1 MSRPPAYRGPVPALC
16 LDHVSVLRSG
26 SVLLA
31 DVNFSVN
38 TGEHWAVIG
47 SNGAGKTT
55 LMNLLAATSFPSR
68 GKVHVLGHQLG
79 RVDVR
84 ELRRS
89 IGHVTPRHAPGSNLT
104 AVEVVLTG
112 VTGSLDLVPRHDYG
126 PDAHQRAASLC
137 KEFGLD
143 AQQELR
149 WLTMSQGE
157 RGRALIARAL
167 VTDPLL
173 VLLDEPSTGLDLAAR
188 EQMVATITDLQQSR
202 PGLTTV
208 TVTHHFEE
216 LPTTTTHALLMRGGR
231 VVGAGPVEDVL
242 TSELVSSCFAHPVEI
257 ERRRGRWSAFSR

>member
-1 MSRPPAYRGPVPALC
+1 MQALSVDRVC
-16 LDHVSVLRSG
+16 VLRAG
-26 SVLLA
+26 SVLLDNISFTVQA
-31 DVNFSVN
+31 
-38 TGEHWAVIG
+38 GEHWAMIG
-47 SNGAGKTT
+47 PNGAGKTT

-68 GKVHVLGHQLG
+68 GTVRVLGHQLG

-89 IGHVTPRHAPGSNLT
+89 IGHVTPRHSPGANLS
-104 AVEVVLTG
+104 AFEVVLTG

-126 PDAHQRAASLC
+126 TAAHERAEALC

-143 AQQELR
+143 TAHELR

-167 VTDPLL
+167 VTDPAL

-188 EQMVATITDLQQSR
+188 EQMVATIAELQQRR

-216 LPTTTTHALLMRGGR
+216 LPSTTTHALLVRGGR
-231 VVGAGPVEDVL
+231 LVAAGSVGEVL
-242 TSELVSSCFAHPVEI
+242 TSEQVTSCFAHPVEV
-257 ERRRGRWSAFSR
+257 ERRHGRWLAFSR

>member
-1 MSRPPAYRGPVPALC
+1 MPALA

-26 SVLLA
+26 SVLLD
-31 DVNFSVN
+31 DVTFTVDA
-38 TGEHWAVIG
+38 GEHWAVIG

-55 LMNLLAATSFPSR
+55 LMNLMAATSFPSR
-68 GKVHVLGHQLG
+68 GTVHVLGQQLG

-84 ELRRS
+84 DLRRL
-89 IGHVTPRHAPGSNLT
+89 IGHVTPRHAPGANLS
-104 AVEVVLTG
+104 AFEVVLTG

-126 PDAHQRAASLC
+126 SDVRDRAEALC

-143 AQQELR
+143 APHELR

-167 VTDPLL
+167 VTDPTL

-188 EQMVATITDLQQSR
+188 EQMVATIADLQRSR

-216 LPTTTTHALLMRGGR
+216 LPATTTHALLVRGGR

-242 TSELVSSCFAHPVEI
+242 TSDLVSSCFAHPVEI